1 MRMGA
6 VAQAA
11 EVGVETVRFY
21 ERRGLIVQPPKPRQ
35 GNAYQYPLATV
46 KHIEFIRLSQNL
58 GFSLQEIA
66 ELRHLKTKSSTDCAD
81 VHAQARVKLVE
92 VNQKINLLKAIQ
104 HQLKALISVCPGEG
118 KTTQYCSIL
127 IAIDK
132 GDVVEK

>member
-11 EVGVETVRFY
+11 EVGVETVWFY

-46 KHIEFIRLSQNL
+46 KHIQFIRQAQKL
-58 GFSLQEIA
+58 GSSLQEIA
-66 ELRHLKTKSSTDCAD
+66 ELRHLKMKSSTDCAD
-81 VHAQARVKLVE
+81 VHAQASAKRVE
-92 VNQKINLLKAIQ
+92 VNQKLNQLKAIQ

-118 KTTQYCSIL
+118 NTTQYCSIL
-127 IAIDK
+127 KAIDK
-132 GDVVEK
+132 GDVAEK